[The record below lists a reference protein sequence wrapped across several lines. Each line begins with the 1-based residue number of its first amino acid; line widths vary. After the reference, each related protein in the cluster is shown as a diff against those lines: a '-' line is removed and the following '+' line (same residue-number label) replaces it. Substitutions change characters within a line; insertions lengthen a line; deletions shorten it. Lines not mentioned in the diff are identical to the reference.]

1 MKKKKVVINSTNFK
15 FKVDLFSKEINVL
28 E

>member
-1 MKKKKVVINSTNFK
+1 MKKKTVVINSTNFK